1 MNPQA
6 ILIVQWFSLILA
18 IFAIILMVYI
28 VKIGREDWKLMLLP
42 MLLLLNL
49 TAFIF
54 ERVMLKTWGVE
65 LPALTGSVN
74 SWAVLIQFQVA
85 LTTVVA
91 VGFVLLFD
99 KKNGK

>member
-18 IFAIILMVYI
+18 IFAIALIVYI
-28 VKIGREDWKLMLLP
+28 VKIGRTDWKLMLLP
-42 MLLLLNL
+42 MLLILNVLAFLSERILL
-49 TAFIF
+49 
-54 ERVMLKTWGVE
+54 KSYGVH
-65 LPALTGSVN
+65 LPVPTGSFN
-74 SWAVLIQFQVA
+74 TWAVLIQFQLV
-85 LTTVVA
+85 LTAVVA

>member
-18 IFAIILMVYI
+18 IFAIALIVYI
-28 VKIGREDWKLMLLP
+28 VKIGRTDWKLMLLP
-42 MLLLLNL
+42 MLLILNL
-49 TAFIF
+49 SVFLLW
-54 ERVMLKTWGVE
+54 RLLLKTYGLH
-65 LPALTGSVN
+65 LPILTGSVS
-74 SWAVLIQFQVA
+74 SWAVLIQFQ
-85 LTTVVA
+85 LTLTAVVA